1 MVQNNE
7 NCLKEFEIYNL
18 LKLIWVKRLRILVV
32 TVVSTLL
39 SVIHFSSLGQQNEL
53 EVEFYPVNF
62 QKIAKLEINN
72 NIRYLE
78 QTDPF
83 NTYDLASIKKLY
95 DNSQIFENASFE
107 PFTPRD
113 YQFGS
118 VVRQLILYSLLGF
131 FLGTMF
137 EIICNKFE
145 FKDGNIE

>member
-62 QKIAKLEINN
+62 
-72 NIRYLE
+72 
-78 QTDPF
+78 
-83 NTYDLASIKKLY
+83 KKLQ
-95 DNSQIFENASFE
+95 S
-107 PFTPRD
+107 
-113 YQFGS
+113 
-118 VVRQLILYSLLGF
+118 
-131 FLGTMF
+131 
-137 EIICNKFE
+137 
-145 FKDGNIE
+145 